1 MKILIAPL
9 NWGLGHASRC
19 IPLIQQYIQQGHQVI
34 LAGDG
39 DSLLLLRQ
47 HFPSL
52 RVIPL
57 PSLEL
62 QYTQNSQQ
70 RGFYLRALW
79 PLMRFTLADH
89 YYLRQALAIEHFDL
103 IISDNRFGFFSR
115 QAHCVYITHQLYP
128 ILPKRL
134 HLLQPLAR
142 AIHACIYKRYH
153 QIWVPDYADPK
164 NNLSGALSHGG
175 RFDKKAKYIGPL
187 SRFHSCAMAHGVEW
201 CSMGQNGVEL
211 STTLHNTTQHYTT
224 LHNTTQHYTTLH
236 NTTQHYTTLHNTTQ
250 PYTTLPN
257 TTLALLSGLEPQRS
271 IFEKEI
277 LEQYAHSEE
286 KLLLVR
292 GKIAAPKTILQKGNI
307 TIIPSISDAELVS
320 AVAEAQKIIA
330 RSGYSTIMDLEALGV
345 LHKAELHPTPGQS
358 EQEYLAEWLKK

>member
-142 AIHACIYKRYH
+142 ALHACIYKRYH
-153 QIWVPDYADPK
+153 EVWVPDYADPK
-164 NNLSGALSHGG
+164 NNLSGQLSHGG
-175 RFDKKAKYIGPL
+175 HFDQKAKYIGPL
-187 SRFHSCAMAHGVEW
+187 SRFG
-201 CSMGQNGVEL
+201 
-211 STTLHNTTQHYTT
+211 TLEPLEQPKAVRT
-224 LHNTTQHYTTLH
+224 LE
-236 NTTQHYTTLHNTTQ
+236 
-250 PYTTLPN
+250 PK
-257 TTLALLSGLEPQRS
+257 TLAILSGLEPQRT

-277 LEQYAHSEE
+277 LQRYEHSSES
-286 KLLLVR
+286 LLLVR
-292 GKIAAPKTILQKGNI
+292 GKVSEPKTTIHKGNI

-330 RSGYSTIMDLEALGV
+330 RSGYSTIMDLEALGI
-345 LHKAELHPTPGQS
+345 LHKAELHPTPAQS

>member
-142 AIHACIYKRYH
+142 ALHACIYKRYH
-153 QIWVPDYADPK
+153 EVWVPDYADSEQ
-164 NNLSGALSHGG
+164 NLSGQLSHGG
-175 RFDKKAKYIGPL
+175 HFDQKAKYIGPL
-187 SRFHSCAMAHGVEW
+187 SRFR
-201 CSMGQNGVEL
+201 
-211 STTLHNTTQHYTT
+211 TLEPLEQPKAVRT
-224 LHNTTQHYTTLH
+224 LE
-236 NTTQHYTTLHNTTQ
+236 
-250 PYTTLPN
+250 PK
-257 TTLALLSGLEPQRS
+257 TLAILSGLEPQRT

-277 LEQYAHSEE
+277 LQRYEHSSES
-286 KLLLVR
+286 LLLVR
-292 GKIAAPKTILQKGNI
+292 GKVSEPKTTIHKGNI
-307 TIIPSISDAELVS
+307 TIIPSISDDELVS

-330 RSGYSTIMDLEALGV
+330 RSGYSTIMDLEALGI

-358 EQEYLAEWLKK
+358 EQEYLAEWHRK